1 MVMWRVRIVFIIFFI
16 GGAIIMSGAR
26 IVFYIFFVG
35 GVMVMWGANI
45 MAQLLNP
52 KSPLPSFTHDEPK
65 AAAAMKKEWRRRRGE
80 ERQWAVETLRRF
92 LDYF

>member
-52 KSPLPSFTHDEPK
+52 KSPPP
-65 AAAAMKKEWRRRRGE
+65 
-80 ERQWAVETLRRF
+80 
-92 LDYF
+92 

>member
-1 MVMWRVRIVFIIFFI
+1 MWRVRIVFIIFFI
-16 GGAIIMSGAR
+16 GGAIVMWGAR

-52 KSPLPSFTHDEPK
+52 KSPPP
-65 AAAAMKKEWRRRRGE
+65 
-80 ERQWAVETLRRF
+80 
-92 LDYF
+92 